1 MLLAITKLV
10 FLLWITSSVNFC
22 HGAKILAVFPTPSKS
37 HWILGQPLMKELA
50 RAGHEVTVMS
60 PFQAKNPPK
69 NYRHIEMKA
78 AEKMY
83 EGEFVNIINEKMSN
97 NSKYFK

>member
-1 MLLAITKLV
+1 MYKLV
-10 FLLWITSSVNFC
+10 FLLWTILLVNFC
-22 HGAKILAVFPTPSKS
+22 HGAKILAVFPTASKS

-69 NYRHIEMKA
+69 NYRHIEMRA
-78 AEKMY
+78 SEKLF
-83 EGEFVNIINEKMSN
+83 ESEFVNKICETITLN
-97 NSKYFK
+97 

>member
-1 MLLAITKLV
+1 MFLPISNFV
-10 FLLWITSSVNFC
+10 FLLWTISLLNYC

-83 EGEFVNIINEKMSN
+83 EGEFQNIN
-97 NSKYFK
+97 NGKITLLLIFFR